1 MKKRRNRRR
10 GRMKSSLDI
19 TNLVDVIFA
28 LLIIFMITAP
38 MMTQGVQVDLP
49 QAEAKNVE
57 SDNEMIQVSITD
69 ENRIYINDIEVSDRE
84 FFRVFKEQFAGR
96 TEIPVFVNGDKEVP
110 YGLVIKIITK
120 IQKAGAVKLG
130 FLTEPLPSEK

>member
-10 GRMKSSLDI
+10 GRMKSALDI

-57 SDNEMIQVSITD
+57 SDHEMIQVSITD
-69 ENRIYINDIEVSDRE
+69 ENRIFINEVEVSERE
-84 FFRVFKEQFAGR
+84 FTRRFLEEFGGR
-96 TEIPVFVNGDKEVP
+96 KEIPVFVNGDKEVP
-110 YGLVIKIITK
+110 YGMVIRIITK

-130 FLTEPLPSEK
+130 FLTEPIPSE

>member
-10 GRMKSSLDI
+10 GRMKSALDI

-57 SDNEMIQVSITD
+57 SDHEMIQVSITD
-69 ENRIYINDIEVSDRE
+69 ENRIFINDVEVSERDFTRTFLQE
-84 FFRVFKEQFAGR
+84 FAGR
-96 TEIPVFVNGDKEVP
+96 KEIPVFVNGDKEVP
-110 YGLVIKIITK
+110 YGMVIRIITK

-130 FLTEPLPSEK
+130 FLTEPIPSE

>member
-1 MKKRRNRRR
+1 MKKRRSRRR
-10 GRMKSSLDI
+10 GRAKSALDI

-57 SDNEMIQVSITD
+57 SDHEMIQVSITD
-69 ENRIYINDIEVSDRE
+69 ENKIFINETEVSQKE
-84 FFRVFKEQFAGR
+84 FHRRFTEVFKGR
-96 TEIPVFVNGDKEVP
+96 KNIPVFVNGDKEVP

-130 FLTEPLPSEK
+130 FLTEPLPAE